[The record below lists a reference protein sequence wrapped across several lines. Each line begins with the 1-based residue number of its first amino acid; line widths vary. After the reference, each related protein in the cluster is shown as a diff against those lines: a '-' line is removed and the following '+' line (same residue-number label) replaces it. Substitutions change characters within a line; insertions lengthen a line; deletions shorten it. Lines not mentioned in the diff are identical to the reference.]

1 MIKAFL
7 CGSKDK
13 VKSAYLWNTSAA
25 MLNAFQTVF
34 ILMLI
39 SRIDPVIDA
48 GIFTIAFA
56 IGNLMLSIGKFGV
69 RQFQVSDVKETYSF
83 KEYVFLRI
91 LTCVLMILAFSAY
104 VGYYYAV
111 GAYSTEKCLVILLV
125 CMTKVVDAAED
136 VLHGMLQQHIRL
148 DIAGKILTIRIA
160 SYIIV
165 YLIIYAATQNLL
177 MVSLIALAVSVVQ
190 FLILNYIAFKEF
202 DIQWK
207 QGVKWFQIW
216 NLGRECFPLFI
227 ASYLVIYIGNAP
239 KYAIDK
245 VKEFDI
251 QWKQGVKWFQIW
263 NLGRECFPLFIA
275 SYLVIYIGNAPKYAI
290 DKVMSSEAQACF
302 TYIFMPV
309 FVISLLSQF
318 VYQPVISKMALLW
331 HEKNIPLL
339 KKMIFKQISLIIVL
353 SAAAVLGGYILG
365 VPVLSIIYGVNLE
378 AYKTPLVILLFGGG
392 ALAFVNFLQMIIT
405 IARKQNWLIIG
416 YLLAFFVFLF
426 FGKIVVEYYGIVGI
440 STFYTLVV
448 SEIGI
453 IFAVLTIG
461 IIRKSR
467 NEK

>member
-245 VKEFDI
+245 V
-251 QWKQGVKWFQIW
+251 
-263 NLGRECFPLFIA
+263 
-275 SYLVIYIGNAPKYAI
+275 
-290 DKVMSSEAQACF
+290 MSSEAQACF
-302 TYIFMPV
+302 NYIFMPV
-309 FVISLLSQF
+309 FVISLMSQF

-331 HEKNIPLL
+331 HEKNISQF
-339 KKMIFKQISLIIVL
+339 KKMIFKQTGLIVL
-353 SAAAVLGGYILG
+353 LSMAAVVGGYVLG
-365 VPVLSIIYGVNLE
+365 IPVLSIIYGVNLE
-378 AYKTPLVILLFGGG
+378 AYKTALVILLLGGG

-405 IARKQNWLIIG
+405 IARKQNLLIIG
-416 YLLAFFVFLF
+416 YFLTFLAFLF
-426 FGKIVVEYYGIVGI
+426 CGKMVVKSFGIVGI
-440 STFYTLVV
+440 SVFYTLLV
-448 SEIGI
+448 SVIGL
-453 IFAVLTIG
+453 IFTGVTIG

-467 NEK
+467 DGNNKK

>member
-7 CGSKDK
+7 CRSKDK

-91 LTCVLMILAFSAY
+91 LTCVLMILAFSVY

-111 GAYSTEKCLVILLV
+111 GAYSKEKCLVILLV
-125 CMTKVVDAAED
+125 CMTKVVDAVED

-165 YLIIYAATQNLL
+165 YLSIYAATQNLL
-177 MVSLIALAVSVVQ
+177 MASLIALVVSVAQ
-190 FLILNYIAFKEF
+190 FLILNYIAFKDF
-202 DIQWK
+202 
-207 QGVKWFQIW
+207 
-216 NLGRECFPLFI
+216 
-227 ASYLVIYIGNAP
+227 A
-239 KYAIDK
+239 
-245 VKEFDI
+245 I

-302 TYIFMPV
+302 NYIFMPV
-309 FVISLLSQF
+309 FVISLMSQF

-331 HEKNIPLL
+331 HEKNISQF
-339 KKMIFKQISLIIVL
+339 KKMIFKQTGLIVVL
-353 SAAAVLGGYILG
+353 SVAAVVGGYVLG
-365 VPVLSIIYGVNLE
+365 IPVLSIIYGVNLD
-378 AYKTPLVILLFGGG
+378 AYKTALVILLLGGG

-405 IARKQNWLIIG
+405 IARKQNLLIIG
-416 YLLAFFVFLF
+416 YFLAFLAFLF
-426 FGKIVVEYYGIVGI
+426 CGKMVVKSFGIVGI
-440 STFYTLVV
+440 SIFYTLLV
-448 SEIGI
+448 SGIGL
-453 IFAVLTIG
+453 IFTGVTIG
-461 IIRKSR
+461 IIRKGGDG
-467 NEK
+467 NNKK

>member
-125 CMTKVVDAAED
+125 CMTKVVDAVED

-148 DIAGKILTIRIA
+148 DIAGKILTIRIT

-177 MVSLIALAVSVVQ
+177 MASLIALAVSVVQ
-190 FLILNYIAFKEF
+190 FLILNYIAFKDF
-202 DIQWK
+202 AIQWK
-207 QGVKWFQIW
+207 
-216 NLGRECFPLFI
+216 R
-227 ASYLVIYIGNAP
+227 
-239 KYAIDK
+239 
-245 VKEFDI
+245 
-251 QWKQGVKWFQIW
+251 GVKWFQIW

-302 TYIFMPV
+302 NYIFMPV
-309 FVISLLSQF
+309 FVISLMSQF

-331 HEKNIPLL
+331 HEKNISQF
-339 KKMIFKQISLIIVL
+339 KKMIFKQTGLIVL
-353 SAAAVLGGYILG
+353 LSMAAVVGGYVLG
-365 VPVLSIIYGVNLE
+365 IPVLSIIYGVNLE
-378 AYKTPLVILLFGGG
+378 AYKTALVILLLGGG

-405 IARKQNWLIIG
+405 IARKQNLLIIG
-416 YLLAFFVFLF
+416 YLLAFLTFLF
-426 FGKIVVEYYGIVGI
+426 CGKMVVKSFGIVGI
-440 STFYTLVV
+440 SVFYTLLV
-448 SEIGI
+448 SVIGL
-453 IFAVLTIG
+453 IFIGVTIG

-467 NEK
+467 DGNDKK

>member
-148 DIAGKILTIRIA
+148 DIAGKILTIRIT

-245 VKEFDI
+245 V
-251 QWKQGVKWFQIW
+251 
-263 NLGRECFPLFIA
+263 
-275 SYLVIYIGNAPKYAI
+275 
-290 DKVMSSEAQACF
+290 MSSEAQACF
-302 TYIFMPV
+302 NYIFMPV
-309 FVISLLSQF
+309 FVISLMSQF

-331 HEKNIPLL
+331 HEKNISQF
-339 KKMIFKQISLIIVL
+339 KKMIFKQTGLIVL
-353 SAAAVLGGYILG
+353 LSVAAVVGGYILG
-365 VPVLSIIYGVNLE
+365 IPVLSIIYGVNLE
-378 AYKTPLVILLFGGG
+378 AYKTALVILLLGGG

-405 IARKQNWLIIG
+405 IARKQNLLIIG
-416 YLLAFFVFLF
+416 YFLTFLAFLF
-426 FGKIVVEYYGIVGI
+426 CGKMVVKSFGIVGI
-440 STFYTLVV
+440 SVFYTLLV
-448 SEIGI
+448 SVIGL
-453 IFAVLTIG
+453 IFTGVTIG

-467 NEK
+467 DGNNKK

>member
-125 CMTKVVDAAED
+125 CMTKVVDAVED

-165 YLIIYAATQNLL
+165 YLVIYAATQNLL
-177 MVSLIALAVSVVQ
+177 MASLIALAVSVVQ
-190 FLILNYIAFKEF
+190 FLILNYIAFKDF
-202 DIQWK
+202 
-207 QGVKWFQIW
+207 
-216 NLGRECFPLFI
+216 
-227 ASYLVIYIGNAP
+227 A
-239 KYAIDK
+239 
-245 VKEFDI
+245 I

-448 SEIGI
+448 SGGD
-453 IFAVLTIG
+453 FFYTVTVASD
-461 IIRKSR
+461 KA
-467 NEK
+467 

>member
-125 CMTKVVDAAED
+125 CMTKVVDAVED

-148 DIAGKILTIRIA
+148 DIAGKILTIRIT

-177 MVSLIALAVSVVQ
+177 MTSLIALAVSVVQ
-190 FLILNYIAFKEF
+190 FLILNYIAFKPY
-202 DIQWK
+202 
-207 QGVKWFQIW
+207 
-216 NLGRECFPLFI
+216 N
-227 ASYLVIYIGNAP
+227 GN
-239 KYAIDK
+239 
-245 VKEFDI
+245 E
-251 QWKQGVKWFQIW
+251 
-263 NLGRECFPLFIA
+263 E
-275 SYLVIYIGNAPKYAI
+275 
-290 DKVMSSEAQACF
+290 
-302 TYIFMPV
+302 
-309 FVISLLSQF
+309 
-318 VYQPVISKMALLW
+318 
-331 HEKNIPLL
+331 
-339 KKMIFKQISLIIVL
+339 
-353 SAAAVLGGYILG
+353 
-365 VPVLSIIYGVNLE
+365 
-378 AYKTPLVILLFGGG
+378 
-392 ALAFVNFLQMIIT
+392 
-405 IARKQNWLIIG
+405 
-416 YLLAFFVFLF
+416 
-426 FGKIVVEYYGIVGI
+426 
-440 STFYTLVV
+440 
-448 SEIGI
+448 
-453 IFAVLTIG
+453 
-461 IIRKSR
+461 
-467 NEK
+467 

>member
-125 CMTKVVDAAED
+125 CMTKVVDAVED

-165 YLIIYAATQNLL
+165 YLVIYAATQNLL
-177 MVSLIALAVSVVQ
+177 MASLIALAVSVVQ
-190 FLILNYIAFKEF
+190 FLILNYIAFKDF
-202 DIQWK
+202 
-207 QGVKWFQIW
+207 
-216 NLGRECFPLFI
+216 
-227 ASYLVIYIGNAP
+227 A
-239 KYAIDK
+239 
-245 VKEFDI
+245 I

>member
-125 CMTKVVDAAED
+125 CMTKVVDAVED

-148 DIAGKILTIRIA
+148 DIAGKILTIRIT

-177 MVSLIALAVSVVQ
+177 MTSLIALAVSVVQ

-245 VKEFDI
+245 V
-251 QWKQGVKWFQIW
+251 
-263 NLGRECFPLFIA
+263 
-275 SYLVIYIGNAPKYAI
+275 
-290 DKVMSSEAQACF
+290 MSSEAQACF
-302 TYIFMPV
+302 NYIFMPV
-309 FVISLLSQF
+309 FVISLMSQF

-331 HEKNIPLL
+331 HEKNISQF
-339 KKMIFKQISLIIVL
+339 KKMIFKQTGLIVL
-353 SAAAVLGGYILG
+353 LSVAAVVGGYILG
-365 VPVLSIIYGVNLE
+365 IPVLSIIYGVNLE
-378 AYKTPLVILLFGGG
+378 AYKTALVILLLGGG

-405 IARKQNWLIIG
+405 IARKQNLLIIG
-416 YLLAFFVFLF
+416 YFLTFLAFLF
-426 FGKIVVEYYGIVGI
+426 CGKMVVKSFGIVGI
-440 STFYTLVV
+440 SVFYTLLV
-448 SEIGI
+448 SVIGL
-453 IFAVLTIG
+453 IFTGVTIG

-467 NEK
+467 DGNNKK

>member
-245 VKEFDI
+245 V
-251 QWKQGVKWFQIW
+251 
-263 NLGRECFPLFIA
+263 
-275 SYLVIYIGNAPKYAI
+275 
-290 DKVMSSEAQACF
+290 MSSEAQACF
-302 TYIFMPV
+302 NYIFMPV
-309 FVISLLSQF
+309 FVISLMSQF

-331 HEKNIPLL
+331 HEKNISQF
-339 KKMIFKQISLIIVL
+339 KKMIFKQTGLIVL
-353 SAAAVLGGYILG
+353 LSVAAVVGGYILG
-365 VPVLSIIYGVNLE
+365 IPVLSIIYGVNLE
-378 AYKTPLVILLFGGG
+378 AYKTALVILLLGGG

-405 IARKQNWLIIG
+405 IARKQNLLIIG
-416 YLLAFFVFLF
+416 YFLTFLAFLF
-426 FGKIVVEYYGIVGI
+426 CGKMVVKSFGIVGI
-440 STFYTLVV
+440 SVFYTLLV
-448 SEIGI
+448 SVIGL
-453 IFAVLTIG
+453 IFTGVTIG

-467 NEK
+467 DGNNKK